1 MKLLQNKNMYKRGLH
16 KANLT
21 IGYLS
26 YEMLG
31 ITNIARQIHKNSLVG
46 KQKKL
51 EVTFLD
57 ATLELSFALIDSRYL
72 TTIHQNEIMSP

>member
-1 MKLLQNKNMYKRGLH
+1 MYKRGLH

-31 ITNIARQIHKNSLVG
+31 ITNIARQIYKNSLVG

-51 EVTFLD
+51 EVTYLD
-57 ATLELSFALIDSRYL
+57 STLALSFALIASRYSK
-72 TTIHQNEIMSP
+72 TIH